1 LASVI
6 DPEFLT
12 IVRRYLAVLR
22 EENVHYESAWLFGS
36 WAAGR
41 QRPDSDIDVAVV
53 MSHVESRF
61 DQELELMRYRLKV
74 DLRIEPHVLDSA
86 DLDNPFADEILK
98 TGVPIQ

>member
-6 DPEFLT
+6 DPEIMNL
-12 IVRRYLAVLR
+12 VRRYLDVLR

-53 MSHVESRF
+53 MRHVESLF
-61 DQELELMRYRLKV
+61 DQE
-74 DLRIEPHVLDSA
+74 
-86 DLDNPFADEILK
+86 
-98 TGVPIQ
+98 